1 MIEELRK
8 AMNKAEELSATEQ
21 KYIAELILSEI
32 ESDRSLQASPEKIT
46 MLANEALTEYK
57 AGKTKPMDF

>member
-8 AMNKAEELSATEQ
+8 AMDKAEELSATEQ
-21 KYIAELILSEI
+21 KHIAELILSEI
-32 ESDRSLQASPEKIT
+32 EWDRSLQASPEKLAI
-46 MLANEALTEYK
+46 LANEALAEYK